1 MEAYLDN
8 SATTPVSQGVKEI
21 VIKTMMEDY
30 GNPSSMHMKGVEA
43 ERYLRQAKEILAK
56 ILKVNEKEIIF
67 TSGGTE
73 SNNLALIGIA
83 NANHRAGKHIIT
95 TSVEHASVLNTV
107 KYLEEQGF
115 EVTWLPVDEHGH
127 IRLEDLEAA
136 LREDTILVSMMYVNN
151 EIGALEPVEEAA
163 KLIHQKNPKTIFHV
177 DAIQA
182 FGKYRIYPKRQGIDA
197 LSVSGHKIHGPKGTG
212 FLYVSEKVKIK
223 PIIFGGG
230 QQKGMRS
237 GTDNV
242 PGIAGIAEAAKE
254 AYENFDEKTERMYEL
269 KDYFIEK
276 LSAIDGVKINSKK
289 GRAGAPHI
297 VNVSFV
303 GVRSEVMLHELES
316 HQVYVSAGSACS
328 SNHPHISET
337 LAGIGL
343 SAEEI
348 DSAIRFSFS
357 DLTTKE
363 ELDYA
368 ADIIADRIQTLRKF
382 TRRK

>member
-8 SATTPVSQGVKEI
+8 SATTPVSQGVNEI

-127 IRLEDLEAA
+127 IRLDLEAA

-269 KDYFIEK
+269 KDYLIEK

>member
-1 MEAYLDN
+1 MY
-8 SATTPVSQGVKEI
+8 
-21 VIKTMMEDY
+21 IKDKT
-30 GNPSSMHMKGVEA
+30 
-43 ERYLRQAKEILAK
+43 K
-56 ILKVNEKEIIF
+56 I
-67 TSGGTE
+67 
-73 SNNLALIGIA
+73 
-83 NANHRAGKHIIT
+83 R
-95 TSVEHASVLNTV
+95 
-107 KYLEEQGF
+107 
-115 EVTWLPVDEHGH
+115 
-127 IRLEDLEAA
+127 
-136 LREDTILVSMMYVNN
+136 
-151 EIGALEPVEEAA
+151 
-163 KLIHQKNPKTIFHV
+163 
-177 DAIQA
+177 
-182 FGKYRIYPKRQGIDA
+182 
-197 LSVSGHKIHGPKGTG
+197 
-212 FLYVSEKVKIK
+212 
-223 PIIFGGG
+223 PISFGGD

-237 GTDNV
+237 GTINV

-269 KDYFIEK
+269 KDYLIEK

-368 ADIIADRIQTLRKF
+368 ADIIADRIQPKMSRITGHGIRKI
-382 TRRK
+382 TSNTHCC

>member
-8 SATTPVSQGVKEI
+8 SATTRCLESVKDI
-21 VIKTMMEDY
+21 VVKTMMEDY

-56 ILKVNEKEIIF
+56 ILKVNEKEILF

-269 KDYFIEK
+269 KDYLIEK
-276 LSAIDGVKINSKK
+276 LSAIDGVKINSEN